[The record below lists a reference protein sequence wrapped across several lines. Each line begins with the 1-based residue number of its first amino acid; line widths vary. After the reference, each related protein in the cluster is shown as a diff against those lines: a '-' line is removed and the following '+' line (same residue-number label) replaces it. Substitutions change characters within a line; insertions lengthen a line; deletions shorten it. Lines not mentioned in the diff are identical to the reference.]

1 VSAVTTVLPGR
12 PFPEPP
18 EPSSRPGSSDLA
30 VIGPREP
37 EIAEPIAQTLSRPA
51 TIRSIHRPVVA
62 LADGTC
68 LGYQATIR
76 VGDWAARSA
85 APYFEAAAQ
94 AGLSGQLGALALQAA
109 LRERSALP
117 EDKFLAIEM
126 DADALTHRDVLD
138 VLDRADEISDLVL
151 SLITPHLRPGHPA
164 IDVLSIWRGRGLL
177 LAAGVGAAGLADLL
191 ALEHLVPDLIRVPAE
206 LVRDVHRHALRRR
219 LVENVVD
226 LAEDLGAAVLAEDVE
241 SLAEASVLRGCGVRL
256 ASGWLF
262 GRARP
267 GFAAPSPEVCE
278 WLRVWNTQP
287 GLIPRPGSS
296 SFETSE
302 TFDPTRPLYVVPQ
315 AGLGGGHYI
324 DLDSYR
330 ESTDGPR
337 LI

>member
-1 VSAVTTVLPGR
+1 MSAVTTVVPGR
-12 PFPEPP
+12 PHEDPP
-18 EPSSRPGSSDLA
+18 THAASSDLA
-30 VIGPREP
+30 VIAPREP
-37 EIAEPIAQTLSRPA
+37 EIAQTLSRPA

-68 LGYQATIR
+68 LGYQATVR

-117 EDKFLAIEM
+117 SDKFLAVEM
-126 DADALTHRDVLD
+126 DADALCHRDVLG
-138 VLDRADEISDLVL
+138 VLNRAGEISDLVL
-151 SLITPHLRPGHPA
+151 SLITPHVTPGHPA
-164 IDVLSIWRGRGLL
+164 IDVLSSLRARGLL
-177 LAAGVGAAGLADLL
+177 VAAGVGSGGLDDLL
-191 ALEHLVPDLIRVPAE
+191 ALEHLVPDLIRVPSE
-206 LVRDVHRHALRRR
+206 LVRDVHQHALRRR

-241 SLAEASVLRGCGVRL
+241 SLDEASVLRGCGVRL

-267 GFAAPSPEVCE
+267 GFAPPSPEVCE

-287 GLIPRPGSS
+287 GLIPRQGGSPS
-296 SFETSE
+296 AES
-302 TFDPTRPLYVVPQ
+302 FDPTVPLVPEVT
-315 AGLGGGHYI
+315 GRYI

-330 ESTDGPR
+330 TPPRAIDDDGPR
-337 LI
+337 LLS